1 MLDSHAA
8 WWFSRRVP
16 SAGARLCCCE
26 CGVLSDDRARGWR
39 AVRAGE
45 IDPDDDPEVLLFC
58 AECAS
63 SEFGD

>member
-1 MLDSHAA
+1 MLDSTSA

-16 SAGARLCCCE
+16 AAGARLRCGE

-45 IDPDDDPEVLLFC
+45 IDPDDTPELLVFC
-58 AECAS
+58 LDCSER
-63 SEFGD
+63 EFGT